1 MSSILEDN
9 FKIDLFKSEVAQ
21 GLDIIQVAKII
32 MVLSDAIKRT
42 DAEDVVDCVTTKN
55 ANTL

>member
-42 DAEDVVDCVTTKN
+42 DAEDVVDCVVTKN
-55 ANTL
+55 SNTL